1 MSYEL
6 SILDQSPVQKDQ
18 TNVDALQQ
26 TIALAQLAER
36 LGYTRF
42 LVSEHHN
49 LAGLIGTSPEVLVS
63 HLLAK
68 TSHICIGSGGIM
80 LQHYSPFK
88 VAENFNVLATLAPG
102 RVDLG
107 VGKTSGAL
115 PDSTKALQKNFKEDV
130 TNFDE
135 RFAELYEY
143 IHPNENTLLATPI
156 PPIAPNIILLGASE
170 QSAAV
175 AADLDISYAFAR
187 FINTN
192 EEALA
197 RVAKILEPRKRG
209 KFIVSLTV
217 LATEDGEDARAIAA
231 THKIAK
237 IYFESGK
244 VVMLQTLEL
253 AKAFVAQSDERYE
266 IKTFDANIIAGT
278 PQEIKSKL
286 DDLHVR
292 FGVDEFILHTPVFDG
307 SKRMKSFEL
316 LSPANLF
323 SEIKIPV

>member
-1 MSYEL
+1 MSYAL
-6 SILDQSPVQKDQ
+6 SILDQSPVLANQ
-18 TNVDALQQ
+18 TNMEALQQ

-68 TSHICIGSGGIM
+68 TSHIRIGSGGIM
-80 LQHYSPFK
+80 LQHYSAFK
-88 VAENFNVLATLAPG
+88 VAENFHVLATLAPG

-115 PDSTKALQKNFKEDV
+115 PDSTKALQKNFKENV
-130 TNFDE
+130 TSFDE

-143 IHPNENTLLATPI
+143 IHPQDTTLLATPV
-156 PPIAPNIILLGASE
+156 PLVAPQIILLGASE
-170 QSAAV
+170 QSASM
-175 AADLDISYAFAR
+175 AASLDISYAFAR
-187 FINTN
+187 FINTD
-192 EEALA
+192 EAELA
-197 RVAKILEPRKRG
+197 RVAKVLEQRKRG

-217 LATEDGEDARAIAA
+217 FATVDGEDAKEMAS

-244 VVMLQTLEL
+244 VIMLQTLEL
-253 AKAFVAQSDERYE
+253 AEAFAKQSDEPYE
-266 IKTFDANIIAGT
+266 IKTFDASIIAGT
-278 PQEIKSKL
+278 PLEIKAVL
-286 DDLHVR
+286 DDLHKR
-292 FGVDEFILHTPVFDG
+292 FGVDEFILHTPVLDG
-307 SKRMKSFEL
+307 EKRIKSFEL
-316 LSPANLF
+316 LSPANLLN
-323 SEIKIPV
+323 ELQTV

>member
-1 MSYEL
+1 MSYAL
-6 SILDQSPVQKDQ
+6 SILDQSPVLKEQ
-18 TNVDALQQ
+18 TNVEALQQ

-36 LGYTRF
+36 LGYKRF

-49 LAGLIGTSPEVLVS
+49 LTGLIGTSPEVLVS

-68 TSHICIGSGGIM
+68 TSTIRIGSGGVM
-80 LQHYSPFK
+80 LQHYSAFK
-88 VAENFNVLATLAPG
+88 VAENFHVLATLAPG

-115 PDSTKALQKNFKEDV
+115 PESTKALQKNFKKDV
-130 TNFDE
+130 QNFDE

-143 IHPNENTLLATPI
+143 IHPNETTLVATPV
-156 PPIAPNIILLGASE
+156 PPVAPNIILLGASE
-170 QSAAV
+170 QSATV
-175 AADLDISYAFAR
+175 AANLDISYAFAR
-187 FINTN
+187 FINTDD
-192 EEALA
+192 EALA
-197 RVAKILEPRKRG
+197 RVAKVLEKRKNG

-217 LATEDGEDARAIAA
+217 LATEEAEDAKAIAA

-253 AKAFVAQSDERYE
+253 AKAFAAQSDEPYE

-278 PQEIKSKL
+278 QQGIKSVL
-286 DDLHVR
+286 DDLHER
-292 FGVDEFILHTPVFDG
+292 FDVDEFILHTPVFDG
-307 SKRMKSFEL
+307 EKRIKSFEL

-323 SEIKIPV
+323 SEITV